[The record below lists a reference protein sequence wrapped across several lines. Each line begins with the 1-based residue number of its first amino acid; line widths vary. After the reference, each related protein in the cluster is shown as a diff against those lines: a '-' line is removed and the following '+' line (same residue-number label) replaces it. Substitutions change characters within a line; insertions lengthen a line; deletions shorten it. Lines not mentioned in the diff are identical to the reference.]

1 MSFLKHPRWVAL
13 FIGVLGLCL
22 PASNSL
28 SANVLPDAPDGL
40 ILDEGKIL
48 LPERA
53 AELSER
59 LVAMMRE
66 RGISIYVVT
75 VPSLGVPP
83 SIQHERLSN
92 LAHLY
97 VDRWLQGLVG
107 VVFLV
112 DDESQA
118 AIIVASAEA
127 DRQMPPLRR
136 NLLMQDPLRAVQREK
151 FLRDK
156 VEGTTLVIV
165 DVLSGLQDE
174 AKRAARRDRVI
185 NLMMAVIAIAG
196 VALVLLVKWKKPNR
210 GGMLPG

>member
-127 DRQMPPLRR
+127 DRQFPPLRR
-136 NLLMQDPLRAVQREK
+136 KLLMKDPLQSVQREK

-156 VEGTTLVIV
+156 VERTTLVIV

-174 AKRAARRDRVI
+174 AKRAARRDRMV
-185 NLMMAVIAIAG
+185 NTMMAVIACVG
-196 VALVLLVKWKKPNR
+196 LLVVILARGKNR
-210 GGMLPG
+210 TAAASS